1 VGKTFIKNK
10 CTKRKVHRREGVDA
24 RTAACTRQAKTSR
37 ELTQRTSATVGVVGH
52 FGDVGAA
59 VASAAGHAAPGAVGA
74 AVVTATAAGTAVTA
88 ARFAGGRGARE
99 PAAGHVGERFVVRVG
114 VPVVRVVLVHA
125 AELVVVRRQRRH
137 RRGRH
142 RVGRR

>member
-1 VGKTFIKNK
+1 
-10 CTKRKVHRREGVDA
+10 VHRRECA
-24 RTAACTRQAKTSR
+24 YCSLHTCTRKTTISR
-37 ELTQRTSATVGVVGH
+37 ELSQRTSGTTSVVGH

-59 VASAAGHAAPGAVGA
+59 VASAAGHAAPGAVGVA
-74 AVVTATAAGTAVTA
+74 VVTATTAVVTATAAGTAATA
-88 ARFAGGRGARE
+88 PRFTGGRGARE

-142 RVGRR
+142 RVGR